1 MRVGDDQAYASQ
13 APARQFAQKA
23 CAEGFCLG
31 CADVHTQPLATAV
44 AVDANGNDYRHRDDP
59 IVLADLHIGG
69 VDPEIRPVPL
79 DRVIEESS
87 YALVNLL
94 AHAANLTLGDAVHA
108 KGFDQVIDRE
118 RRDALDIRQSRPAY
132 RTKTGRLPGSADVL
146 VALADVRM
154 RQATAKIEGD
164 QAGVLRSGRTP
175 RLRRQRRGQRR
186 DPLERPGPP
195 PRSAGGLRAGYVG
208 RIRAIPASSLSCE
221 RAAQARAKP
230 DLRGQRIAAQP
241 PGPPSASPAPPP
253 HPPRARPHRR
263 GC

>member
-1 MRVGDDQAYASQ
+1 MPRALTRSSTESAEMPWIFGNLDQLIVPRQ
-13 APARQFAQKA
+13 A
-23 CAEGFCLG
+23 G
-31 CADVHTQPLATAV
+31 
-44 AVDANGNDYRHRDDP
+44 
-59 IVLADLHIGG
+59 
-69 VDPEIRPVPL
+69 
-79 DRVIEESS
+79 
-87 YALVNLL
+87 
-94 AHAANLTLGDAVHA
+94 
-108 KGFDQVIDRE
+108 
-118 RRDALDIRQSRPAY
+118 
-132 RTKTGRLPGSADVL
+132 LPGSADVL